1 MIDSTNLNVKL
12 RCQKRSQW
20 PKLWSQQSHM
30 ANPRSQRRGPSWS
43 PGQSY
48 EVNKATWQIWEGD
61 QAEARGQR
69 KKKGG
74 VKAMKESKMK
84 LESKPQGTSKSRW
97 RRPCNGED
105 HYHQQLPV
113 GKNIVK
119 FGSSEEGSLAVELL
133 QFVLQ
138 SKSVTNAMT
147 GEVHSLQQRSIR
159 PVELLK
165 FACFFEDQALQ
176 QSPSIGMHLDHLH
189 QRHQRRESAIPRVL
203 HVEFWQLGR
212 GQFGCW
218 DLFCSQDQWQAAI
231 KQASW
236 AVEICFAVLHLVKTK
251 IATKANP
258 CVEFWFARP
267 ASGCTWTIYIRDIRE
282 QKAPPPEYCIWNF
295 GSWAE
300 GSSAAEIFCS
310 QDERQMPWPVRCI
323 PSSGYQAGQLNCWN
337 LLGRFAFC
345 EGQAL
350 QQLNQANG
358 LAFWVTACRL
368 LICQTI
374 IGMHLDHPRQR
385 HQRRGSAPQL
395 CLGMSSVSKW
405 SIWFVQLAWPWIISS
420 STMTY
425 IPLETPKPRQ
435 HMVSCKSFIAFSNN
449 F

>member
-1 MIDSTNLNVKL
+1 MKETM
-12 RCQKRSQW
+12 QW
-20 PKLWSQQSHM
+20 WRPLPPAVASWKKHRQVWQF
-30 ANPRSQRRGPSWS
+30 RRGQFSSWAVVICFAVKIS
-43 PGQSY
+43 D
-48 EVNKATWQIWEGD
+48 KCHD
-61 QAEARGQR
+61 QWGAFPPAAINQ
-69 KKKGG
+69 
-74 VKAMKESKMK
+74 ASW
-84 LESKPQGTSKSRW
+84 T
-97 RRPCNGED
+97 
-105 HYHQQLPV
+105 
-113 GKNIVK
+113 
-119 FGSSEEGSLAVELL
+119 VEIC
-133 QFVLQ
+133 
-138 SKSVTNAMT
+138 M
-147 GEVHSLQQRSIR
+147 
-159 PVELLK
+159 
-165 FACFFEDQALQ
+165 FFCEDQALQ

-203 HVEFWQLGR
+203 HVEIWQLGR

-236 AVEICFAVLHLVKTK
+236 TVEICFAVLHLVKTK

-310 QDERQMPWPVRCI
+310 QDERQMPWLVRCI

-345 EGQAL
+345 EGEAL

-374 IGMHLDHPRQR
+374 IRMHLDHPRQR
-385 HQRRGSAPQL
+385 HQRRGSASQR
-395 CLGMSSVSKW
+395 CV
-405 SIWFVQLAWPWIISS
+405 
-420 STMTY
+420 
-425 IPLETPKPRQ
+425 
-435 HMVSCKSFIAFSNN
+435 
-449 F
+449 